1 MVRSAQER
9 VLLIGDTDRQM
20 YSTLAQ
26 ALPNAQVKSVASLFD
41 GIAELSQ
48 EHYTTVLASVE
59 PMERRPESAV
69 RTLRELSG
77 EGRLFLFGH
86 PTLEPL
92 SQKMMEFGCDDYL
105 ITPISPGELL
115 ETLGTASPA
124 KKEAAKA
131 APTNGKPATG
141 EAVAPASPLTLVSVP
156 DFVLDAMIMSP
167 HDPGPA
173 LVRQINSILP
183 ATFNL
188 FLTPGETAPPQPA
201 EGIVTVSHRPSD
213 LIPSGEDAGGGA
225 GPLLPHLSDS
235 VHLSFP
241 TDQDRSQA
249 VEFLGELA
257 KNLSRLR
264 VLHERHVA
272 LQRLAVTDEL
282 TGLAN
287 SRYFKQ
293 FLNQLVEKARIK
305 RFLVT
310 LFLFDIDN
318 FKRYNDQYGHGVG
331 DDILKQTANL
341 MRRCVRDHDLVSRIS
356 GDEFAVVFWDKE
368 GPRMPRDPKP
378 NATNRTP
385 QEPQDILDRF
395 RNLLSTQDYP
405 GLGPLG
411 KGCLTIS
418 GGIAVFPYDAQ
429 DVNHLIEA
437 ADRQL
442 MFGAK
447 RSGRNSIH
455 LVGGDCLPPIAPAE
469 QESE

>member
-1 MVRSAQER
+1 MVRAAQER

-20 YSTLAQ
+20 YCTLTQ
-26 ALPNAQVKSVASLFD
+26 ALPNAQVKSVANLFD

-69 RTLRELSG
+69 RTLKELSG
-77 EGRLFLFGH
+77 EGKLLLFGH

-115 ETLGTASPA
+115 ETLGTSNGQ
-124 KKEAAKA
+124 KKEVAKA
-131 APTNGKPATG
+131 APSNGKPAG
-141 EAVAPASPLTLVSVP
+141 DVKNEAPSPLTSVSLPDLV
-156 DFVLDAMIMSP
+156 LEAMIQSP
-167 HDPGPA
+167 QDPGSA

-188 FLTPGETAPPQPA
+188 FLTHGEAPPPTPA

-213 LIPSGEDAGGGA
+213 LIPAGGS
-225 GPLLPHLSDS
+225 GPQLPHLSDS

-249 VEFLGELA
+249 VEFLGEIA
-257 KNLSRLR
+257 RNLSRLR
-264 VLHERHVA
+264 VLHDRHAA
-272 LQRLAVTDEL
+272 LQRLAVTDDL

-287 SRYFKQ
+287 GRYFKQ
-293 FLNQLVEKARIK
+293 FLTQLVEKARIK

-331 DDILKQTANL
+331 DEILKQTANL
-341 MRRCVRDHDLVSRIS
+341 MRRCVRDHDLVARIS
-356 GDEFAVVFWDKE
+356 GDEFAVIFWDKE
-368 GPRMPRDPKP
+368 GPRTPRDPKH
-378 NATNRTP
+378 ASSNRTP
-385 QEPQDILDRF
+385 QEPNDILDRF

-405 GLGPLG
+405 GLGPGG

-418 GGIAVFPYDAQ
+418 GGIAVYPYDAQ

-455 LVGGDCLPPIAPAE
+455 LVGGDCLPPIAPTE
-469 QESE
+469 QEDEQSA